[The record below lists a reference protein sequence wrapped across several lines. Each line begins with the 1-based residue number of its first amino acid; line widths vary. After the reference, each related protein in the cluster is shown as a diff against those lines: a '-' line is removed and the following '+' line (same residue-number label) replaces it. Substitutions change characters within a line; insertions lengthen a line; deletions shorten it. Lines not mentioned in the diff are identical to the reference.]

1 MVAIMDDQTLRQAY
15 GGMPAA
21 TADQAAWFASMDNA
35 EASIFPATTSIGRSC
50 RKWRST
56 RPYRVTSPT
65 CPISRRT
72 SRITRFLHQAPE
84 LARLNLKA
92 ELLKL
97 QATLQADYDC
107 SGCIQSF

>member
-1 MVAIMDDQTLRQAY
+1 
-15 GGMPAA
+15 MPAA

-35 EASIFPATTSIGRSC
+35 EASIFPGNDVDWSVLQEME
-50 RKWRST
+50 KY

-65 CPISRRT
+65 CPISRQDISDYGAFYT
-72 SRITRFLHQAPE
+72 KLQNSPG
-84 LARLNLKA
+84 LNLKA